1 MGGKSIKNEVHA
13 GIEAWS
19 KAPTITNQST
29 VLTETNRKQ
38 VKPVTESKQTGSA
51 SKSKTTDNEEELK
64 DEKTKTTNKAEHTHK
79 HVINSGENSGQVR
92 TGQQN
97 VLVRPLK
104 QAMSTN
110 SIAMIESNNERGRN
124 PLNVKRVSSSND
136 VYGGGSS
143 AVRSRPRMSL
153 SGKRVGGAGGRGGPG
168 KISTG
173 DGVGRRLSADGEGR
187 RESIEGGEGVR
198 EEGRKEKTKEHRP
211 SLQSG
216 GIRLPSQ
223 RGGRA
228 PPMIQHETVSNK
240 TGLHHPTTGRLHSN
254 IESSPYAVSISRD
267 TRLCK
272 SYGSFFIPRN
282 QFHVSSVQ
290 VPNTL
295 PQNLDLHRVLNI
307 TQLVHHKG
315 TTTT

>member
-1 MGGKSIKNEVHA
+1 MEGTTEAKLEGLSCYGSNVLVLIQAQVVIGDTRGDGEGKRLVSRSKELPTFRIGRKLTHRAHRRLVHIASIEKN
-13 GIEAWS
+13 
-19 KAPTITNQST
+19 ITFHF
-29 VLTETNRKQ
+29 LLKQ
-38 VKPVTESKQTGSA
+38 VKPVTESKQTSLA

-64 DEKTKTTNKAEHTHK
+64 DEKTNKAEHTHK
-79 HVINSGENSGQVR
+79 HVINSGENSGQAR

-97 VLVRPLK
+97 VLARPLK

-110 SIAMIESNNERGRN
+110 SIAMIESNNERGKN

-153 SGKRVGGAGGRGGPG
+153 SGKRVGGAG
-168 KISTG
+168 KISAG
-173 DGVGRRLSADGEGR
+173 GGVGRRLSADGEGR

-254 IESSPYAVSISRD
+254 IESSPYAVSINRY
-267 TRLCK
+267 TRL
-272 SYGSFFIPRN
+272 
-282 QFHVSSVQ
+282 
-290 VPNTL
+290 
-295 PQNLDLHRVLNI
+295 
-307 TQLVHHKG
+307 
-315 TTTT
+315 